1 MTDDLQ
7 LRDIDQAVLHHITE
21 GHNDTQ
27 KITQATTLEN
37 HRVRYSLKKLEQL
50 GLITVEQPDQM
61 VERVVD
67 GQKRVFQHPK
77 KGELTDKGRRTLR
90 ESDQEDLEAYQNLTH
105 KELVVKIRSLEK
117 DINKLENAF
126 EAFRKQVKEK
136 IS

>member
-77 KGELTDKGRRTLR
+77 KAELTDKGCRTLR

-136 IS
+136 IF

>member
-77 KGELTDKGRRTLR
+77 KAELTDKGRRTLR

>member
-7 LRDIDQAVLHHITE
+7 LRDIDQAVLHAIQE

-27 KITQATTLEN
+27 KITQQTTLKT
-37 HRVRYSLKKLEQL
+37 HRVRYSLKKLEKQ

-77 KGELTDKGRRTLR
+77 KAELTDKGRRTLR
-90 ESDQEDLEAYQNLTH
+90 ESDEEDLEAYQNLTH
-105 KELVVKIRSLEK
+105 KELVKKVNHLETEIQTLK
-117 DINKLENAF
+117 NSM
-126 EAFRKQVKEK
+126 EAFRKQVQEHL
-136 IS
+136 

>member
-1 MTDDLQ
+1 MTDDLE
-7 LRDIDQAVLHHITE
+7 LRDIDQAVLHAIQE

-27 KITQATTLEN
+27 KITQHTTLEN
-37 HRVRYSLKKLEQL
+37 HHVRYSLKKLEKQ

-77 KGELTDKGRRTLR
+77 KAELTDKGRRTLR

-105 KELVVKIRSLEK
+105 KELVKKVNHLETEIQTLKNSL
-117 DINKLENAF
+117 
-126 EAFRKQVKEK
+126 EAFRKQVQEHL
-136 IS
+136 

>member
-7 LRDIDQAVLHHITE
+7 LRDIDQAVLHAIQE

-27 KITQATTLEN
+27 KITQQTTLKT

-77 KGELTDKGRRTLR
+77 KAELTDKGRRTLR

-105 KELVVKIRSLEK
+105 KELVKKVNHLETEIQTLK
-117 DINKLENAF
+117 NSM
-126 EAFRKQVKEK
+126 EAFRKQVQEHL
-136 IS
+136 

>member
-7 LRDIDQAVLHHITE
+7 LRDIDQAVLHAIQE

-27 KITQATTLEN
+27 KITQHTTLKT

-77 KGELTDKGRRTLR
+77 KAELTDKGRRTLR

-105 KELVVKIRSLEK
+105 KELVKKVNHLETEIQTLK
-117 DINKLENAF
+117 NSM
-126 EAFRKQVKEK
+126 EAFRKQVQEHL
-136 IS
+136 

>member
-77 KGELTDKGRRTLR
+77 KAELTDKGRRTLR

-105 KELVVKIRSLEK
+105 KELVKKVNHLETEIQTLK
-117 DINKLENAF
+117 NSM
-126 EAFRKQVKEK
+126 EAFRKQVQEHL
-136 IS
+136 